1 MTLLRTLVPLLL
13 ALGLTGCAIVLIQPY
28 SPEQRLQLALQR
40 GDIVLVR
47 EIMTTLPANEDDPD
61 RAALR
66 AWLERAERHMEQ
78 AMLMQAAGHLRRE
91 QWTQAQASYDHGLA
105 VRPDSEILRAA
116 RARALKEQQEH
127 LQHLRVRL
135 LLSQGRA
142 LASLKPLYAQILRAD
157 PDDPSVQQASAQ
169 AQQDAGQVAEG
180 LLQLGLS
187 AMDEADLALAVEALS
202 LSQALVPDPAAE
214 AALQSAQ
221 AAQTRQQALE
231 RRAHQAQLQ
240 AQWAQRTQVLFSN
253 FEGAMEAGDLPA
265 ARRHLLAL
273 EQAQPR
279 DATVRRLRRELA
291 KAVDAE
297 VTLGLETG
305 RRLYL
310 DGKIPEALETWRNL
324 LELRPD
330 HPDLQAHINR
340 AERALESL
348 RRLEP
353 GGPGATGTP

>member
-1 MTLLRTLVPLLL
+1 MMILRRAVLPLLL
-13 ALGLTGCAIVLIQPY
+13 ALGLSGCTTVMIQPY

-40 GDIVLVR
+40 GDVVLVQG
-47 EIMTTLPANEDDPD
+47 IMATLPPAEDDPE
-61 RAALR
+61 RASLR
-66 AWLERAERHMEQ
+66 VWLERAGPHLEQ

-91 QWTQAQASYDHGLA
+91 QWSHAQESYTRGLA
-105 VRPDSEILRAA
+105 VRPDSEALKTAQ
-116 RARALKEQQEH
+116 ARALKEQQEH

-142 LASLKPLYAQILRAD
+142 LTTLTPLYAQILRAD
-157 PDDPSVQQASAQ
+157 PANDRIQEALVQAK
-169 AQQDAGQVAEG
+169 QDTGRVAEA

-187 AMDEADLALAVEALS
+187 ALEETDHALAVEALS
-202 LSQALVPDPAAE
+202 LSLALAPDEAAEQALR
-214 AALQSAQ
+214 STQ
-221 AAQTRQQALE
+221 AAQSRQQALE

-240 AQWAQRTQVLFSN
+240 AQWAQRNQALFSS
-253 FEGAMEAGDLPA
+253 FQGAMESSDLPA

-310 DGKIPEALETWRNL
+310 DGRIPEALETWRNL

-330 HPDLQAHINR
+330 HPELQAHVSR

-353 GGPGATGTP
+353 GASATSP